1 MVKGEIGQL
10 RNLIE
15 SLEGAIY
22 GNDHELMYDFMA
34 QAEVLYS
41 TAIPELP
48 EAFEIATNNSGLA
61 MRQSQIIVQLMKRY
75 LMRIEEAE
83 NGQFFIPEDKHA
95 EGVIHMSV
103 QEFKQNVYRVI
114 VSVLKMPDASPKVLA
129 EKCSLSLPAFYEALE
144 FAQRENLITGVRFS
158 KGGHG
163 RTPLAAFFDTAMS
176 TMKGLEFMTQFE
188 TTGTPQL
195 QEMERPT
202 VFISYNQKSGTAFA
216 DSLEQT
222 LSSCAIVLRDRTT
235 MGAWESFSS
244 FMKNIRKQDFAVLVI
259 TPDYLRSEACMFE
272 VSELMKDDD
281 WQEKVMFAVLDSG
294 IYKAGPSEY
303 IQYWQD
309 QEQDLNQQA
318 KSIDPKNMSP
328 ITNSLKKINDIQR
341 CFGEFYEVVCDSNN
355 PQPWEIKERIIE
367 RIRTTAN
374 TSFSEG
380 LDNTE
385 YATEKEEQIRRLL
398 D

>member
-22 GNDHELMYDFMA
+22 GNNHELMYDYMA
-34 QAEVLYS
+34 QAEALYS

-48 EAFEIATNNSGLA
+48 EAFEMATNNSGLA
-61 MRQSQIIVQLMKRY
+61 LRQSQIMVQLMKRY

-163 RTPLAAFFDTAMS
+163 RTPLAAFFDKATS

-202 VFISYNQKSGTAFA
+202 VFISYNQNSGTAFA
-216 DSLEQT
+216 DSLEQS
-222 LSSCAIVLRDRTT
+222 LSACAIVLRDTTT
-235 MGAWESFSS
+235 MGAWDSFSG

-272 VSELMKDDD
+272 VSELMKDDN
-281 WQEKVMFAVLDSG
+281 WQSKVMFAVLDSN
-294 IYKAGPSEY
+294 IYSGGPSEY
-303 IQYWQD
+303 IQYWQNRENALK
-309 QEQDLNQQA
+309 EQARN
-318 KSIDPKNMSP
+318 IDPKNMAP
-328 ITNSLKKINDIQR
+328 ITNSLNKVNDIQR
-341 CFGEFYEVVCDSNN
+341 CFGSFYEAICDSNN
-355 PQPWEIKERIIE
+355 PKLWEIKDRIID
-367 RIRTTAN
+367 RIRTTVN
-374 TSFSEG
+374 SSFAEG
-380 LDNTE
+380 LDNSE
-385 YATEKEEQIRRLL
+385 FAAEIENQIQRLL